1 MINKLQT
8 ALPNIFIRIDKKD
21 LINELR
27 AMKDNYVEL
36 WINTNNLSTLII
48 KDRFKT
54 ITTKTRNERRYK
66 QWLY

>member
-1 MINKLQT
+1 MINKLQI
-8 ALPNIFIRIDKKD
+8 AVPNISIRIDKKD

-54 ITTKTRNERRYK
+54 ITTKTRN
-66 QWLY
+66 

>member
-1 MINKLQT
+1 MNNKVNEILNQF
-8 ALPNIFIRIDKKD
+8 PDISIRIDKKD

-54 ITTKTRNERRYK
+54 ITTKTRN
-66 QWLY
+66 

>member
-8 ALPNIFIRIDKKD
+8 AVSNISIRIDKKD
-21 LINELR
+21 LINELK

-36 WINTNNLSTLII
+36 WINTNNLSTLTI

-54 ITTKTRNERRYK
+54 ITTKTRN
-66 QWLY
+66 

>member
-1 MINKLQT
+1 MINKLQI
-8 ALPNIFIRIDKKD
+8 AVPNISIRIDKKD

-36 WINTNNLSTLII
+36 WINTNNLSTLTI

-54 ITTKTRNERRYK
+54 ITTKTRN
-66 QWLY
+66 

>member
-1 MINKLQT
+1 MDKLEQT
-8 ALPNIFIRIDKKD
+8 LNTLPDISIRIDKKD

-27 AMKDNYVEL
+27 DMKDNYVEL

-54 ITTKTRNERRYK
+54 ITTKTRN
-66 QWLY
+66 

>member
-1 MINKLQT
+1 MDKLEQT
-8 ALPNIFIRIDKKD
+8 LNTLPDISIRIDKKD

-54 ITTKTRNERRYK
+54 ITTKTRN
-66 QWLY
+66 

>member
-8 ALPNIFIRIDKKD
+8 AVPNISIRIDKKD

>member
-8 ALPNIFIRIDKKD
+8 AVPNISIRIDKKD

-36 WINTNNLSTLII
+36 WINTNNLSTLTI

-54 ITTKTRNERRYK
+54 ITTKTRN
-66 QWLY
+66 

>member
-8 ALPNIFIRIDKKD
+8 TVPNISIRIDKKD

-36 WINTNNLSTLII
+36 WINTNNLSTLTI

-54 ITTKTRNERRYK
+54 ITTKTRN
-66 QWLY
+66 

>member
-8 ALPNIFIRIDKKD
+8 AVSNISIRIDKKD

-36 WINTNNLSTLII
+36 WINTNNLSTLTI

-54 ITTKTRNERRYK
+54 ITTKTRN
-66 QWLY
+66 